1 MIIKT
6 TSQNIYFN
14 HNKDFVYDPRGFN
27 SIEESNNT

>member
-27 SIEESNNT
+27 SIEE